1 MISPGYLHTKFIILQ
16 SLYMWTIL
24 YLTIKIYWLLSY
36 ARIYSCNIPPPTLY
50 SRYIRNLVIGTSSIS
65 RYAPFPLNYT
75 SRLMTLKMFQFNS
88 FDPENFLMLFI
99 NFYRIVSYLQR
110 IKLEQFCFVIF
121 NYKYSSILRKV
132 WVLW

>member
-1 MISPGYLHTKFIILQ
+1 MQYPVSLHTNMMKFTNFICVYNIL
-16 SLYMWTIL
+16 SYNHNN
-24 YLTIKIYWLLSY
+24 YGLLSY
-36 ARIYSCNIPPPTLY
+36 K
-50 SRYIRNLVIGTSSIS
+50 RYIPVISHLQPSTNICIWNLVIGTSSIS

-132 WVLW
+132 